1 MSSYLV
7 GTDFTTAQVVV
18 SLAGIALIY
27 GIYKIS
33 AFIHDEVTSPIRD
46 VPGPPNPSFLY
57 GNFKELTVT
66 VSPKAHPIIALKMSF
81 QKE

>member
-1 MSSYLV
+1 MMFPHFL
-7 GTDFTTAQVVV
+7 GTGVTTAQLVV
-18 SLAGIALIY
+18 SLAGIVLIY
-27 GIYKIS
+27 VIYKIS

-66 VSPKAHPIIALKMSF
+66 VSPKAHPIS
-81 QKE
+81 